1 MLSKFVDAS
10 GWTAEQWLAAI
21 ILAFIMVTVMVVG
34 HRVLKIF
41 KTSNQSSYQP
51 NLRRLRRSK
60 AVGKVNKA
68 P

>member
-1 MLSKFVDAS
+1 MLSEFVDAS

-21 ILAFIMVTVMVVG
+21 ILAFIMVTLMVVG

-60 AVGKVNKA
+60 AVGKVNKE

>member
-1 MLSKFVDAS
+1 MLSEFVDAS

-21 ILAFIMVTVMVVG
+21 ILAFIMVTLMVIG

-41 KTSNQSSYQP
+41 KTSNHSSYQP

-60 AVGKVNKA
+60 AVGKVNKE

>member
-1 MLSKFVDAS
+1 MLSEFVDAS

-60 AVGKVNKA
+60 AVGKVNKE

>member
-1 MLSKFVDAS
+1 MLSEFVDAS

-21 ILAFIMVTVMVVG
+21 ILAFIMVTIMVVG

-41 KTSNQSSYQP
+41 KTSNHSSYQP

-60 AVGKVNKA
+60 AVGKVNKE

>member
-34 HRVLKIF
+34 HRVLKIL
-41 KTSNQSSYQP
+41 KHTI
-51 NLRRLRRSK
+51 
-60 AVGKVNKA
+60 NKA
-68 P
+68 TGKYTHKTQPTNREV

>member
-1 MLSKFVDAS
+1 MLSEFVDAS

-41 KTSNQSSYQP
+41 KTSNHSSYQP

-60 AVGKVNKA
+60 AVGKVNKE

>member
-1 MLSKFVDAS
+1 MLSKFVDAC

-60 AVGKVNKA
+60 TVGKVNKE